1 MTRLNNI
8 GLKIEFTEKYKA
20 QIFIL
25 LVMTMEKISH
35 VYHDN
40 LFRCFKSDPFV
51 LIPNFRCLKICN
63 LLWKKLQLL
72 LLLYGL

>member
-40 LFRCFKSDPFV
+40 LFRCFKIIMSF
-51 LIPNFRCLKICN
+51 KIHI
-63 LLWKKLQLL
+63 KPKL
-72 LLLYGL
+72 

>member
-1 MTRLNNI
+1 MMTRLNNI

-40 LFRCFKSDPFV
+40 LFRCFKSDPFI
-51 LIPNFRCLKICN
+51 LIT
-63 LLWKKLQLL
+63 KL
-72 LLLYGL
+72 

>member
-1 MTRLNNI
+1 MMTRLNNI

-40 LFRCFKSDPFV
+40 LFRCFILLMNDLFSTQTLDVYSFV
-51 LIPNFRCLKICN
+51 VKC
-63 LLWKKLQLL
+63 
-72 LLLYGL
+72 G